1 MLPNRIRI
9 SKQAMDVLKVL
20 KSRTGVTPNLIC
32 RSALVISLEDGAAGG
47 ERQTDLDGSEF
58 NLSTLF
64 GDYVQAYEC
73 LVRQVHGEL
82 EGRALNLVI
91 AAHID
96 SGLDRLKKSRS
107 LLDLV
112 RHSGV
117 GTGRAAVSNHESR
130 A

>member
-1 MLPNRIRI
+1 MPNRLRI

-32 RSALVISLEDGAAGG
+32 RSALVVSLEDGAAGG
-47 ERQTDLDGSEF
+47 DRPTDLDGSEF

-64 GDYVQAYEC
+64 GDNVRAYEC
-73 LVRQVHGEL
+73 LIRQVHGHL
-82 EGRALNLVI
+82 EGRALSVVI
-91 AAHID
+91 ASHID
-96 SGLDRLKKSRS
+96 NGLDRLKKSRS

-117 GTGRAAVSNHESR
+117 ATGRVAASVHG
-130 A
+130 